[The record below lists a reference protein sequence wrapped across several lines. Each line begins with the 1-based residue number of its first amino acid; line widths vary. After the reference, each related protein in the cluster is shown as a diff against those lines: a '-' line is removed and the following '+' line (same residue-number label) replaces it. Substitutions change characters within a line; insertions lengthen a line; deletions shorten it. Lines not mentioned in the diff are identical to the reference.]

1 MSTESRLLLE
11 NVIVESIDESFS
23 YGTKQPAAGYYKKDN
38 ALHTVVYN
46 VNSFK
51 GTFKIQGTLSL
62 YPGDNDWIDIADSE
76 IGGDSSYFLN
86 ETIDTFSFVGNF
98 VWIRAAY
105 NLIDGTIVEI
115 RYNH

>member
-11 NVIVESIDESFS
+11 NITTESVDESFT
-23 YGTKQPAAGYYKKDN
+23 YGTKQPAAGYYKKAN
-38 ALHTVVYN
+38 SLHTVVYN

-62 YPGDNDWIDIADSE
+62 YPGDNDWIDIIDSE
-76 IGGDSSYFLN
+76 IGGDSSYFHN
-86 ETIDTFSFVGNF
+86 ETIDTFSFSGNF

-105 NLIDGTIVEI
+105 NLIDGSIVEI

>member
-62 YPGDNDWIDIADSE
+62 YPGDNDWIDIANSE
-76 IGGDSSYFLN
+76 FGGDSSYFLN
-86 ETIDTFSFVGNF
+86 ATTGTFSFVGNF